1 MAQYELVEKF
11 ISINGE
17 GTKAGM
23 LALFLRFKGCNL
35 NCSFC
40 DTKWANE
47 EHCECDMVTEN
58 DLYEYAVKSG
68 IKNVTIT
75 GGEPLF
81 RKDMDILLKKLST
94 IEDIYMEIETNGS
107 VDLSAYRNISDK
119 IAFTMDYKLS
129 ASGMTDRMCHSNLKL
144 LGVYDTVKFVAGSH
158 ADLDMAKEIIEE
170 YSLVGKTNI
179 YISPVFDEIE
189 PREIVEYM
197 IKNKMNGVNM
207 QLQMHKYIWDKDMK
221 GV

>member
-1 MAQYELVEKF
+1 MVVYDLAEKF

-17 GTKAGM
+17 GTRAGR

-47 EHCECDMVTEN
+47 DDCECEKVTDD
-58 DLYEYAVKSG
+58 DLYEYVVESG

-94 IEDIYMEIETNGS
+94 IDDIYIEIETNGS
-107 VDLSAYRNISDK
+107 IDIGLYKGISDK
-119 IAFTMDYKLS
+119 ITFTMDYKLPGS
-129 ASGMTDRMCHSNLKL
+129 KMSGSMRHDNFHFVGPK
-144 LGVYDTVKFVAGSH
+144 DTVKFVVSSER
-158 ADLDMAKEIIEE
+158 DLDVMREIIDQ
-170 YSLVGKTNI
+170 YSLAGRTNI
-179 YISPVFDEIE
+179 YVSPVFGEIE
-189 PREIVEYM
+189 PRDIVEYM
-197 IKNKMNGVNM
+197 IKHRMNDVNM